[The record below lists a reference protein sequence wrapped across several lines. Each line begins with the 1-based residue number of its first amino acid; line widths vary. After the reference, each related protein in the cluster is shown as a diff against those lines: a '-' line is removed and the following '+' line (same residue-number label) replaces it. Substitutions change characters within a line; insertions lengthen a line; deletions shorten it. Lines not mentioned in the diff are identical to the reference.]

1 MIQSINLEPRLKEI
15 NTLISQILTNQ
26 DYIKEQNNF
35 IISKLKSLEQVI
47 IKQQEEFKTK
57 DIKTSHTEIISLLGN
72 IENIISS

>member
-1 MIQSINLEPRLKEI
+1 MQSINLEQKLKET

-35 IISKLKSLEQVI
+35 IISKLKTLEQI
-47 IKQQEEFKTK
+47 IVKQQEELKSK

-72 IENIISS
+72 IEQIISS

>member
-1 MIQSINLEPRLKEI
+1 MQNINLEPKLKEI

-35 IISKLKSLEQVI
+35 IISKLKSLEQAIV
-47 IKQQEEFKTK
+47 KQQEDFKTK